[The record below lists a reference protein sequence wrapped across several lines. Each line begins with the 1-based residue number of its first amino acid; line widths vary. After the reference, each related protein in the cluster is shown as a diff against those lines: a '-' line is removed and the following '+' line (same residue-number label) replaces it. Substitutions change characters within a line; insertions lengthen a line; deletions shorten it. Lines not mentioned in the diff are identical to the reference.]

1 MFWDNN
7 GSFNCF
13 SYYHNIFKFIFH
25 FEHTFLI
32 AILFILTM
40 SSLVVSLILFL
51 RELFYTTKFI
61 NNKES
66 YIP

>member
-1 MFWDNN
+1 M
-7 GSFNCF
+7 
-13 SYYHNIFKFIFH
+13 
-25 FEHTFLI
+25 
-32 AILFILTM
+32 TM